1 TRATLPP
8 GSSLAGEEWLAI
20 AEATRAGG
28 RSAAETGAIVR
39 AGAPITEGD
48 ARAAAASLLRHTATV
63 SLEQGRLTAR
73 EGARLG
79 AIELTSTPVPVS
91 VEGARAAL
99 ASALERDGLAV
110 LELSREAE
118 QLRRRLAFCRH
129 HLGDPW
135 PAVDA
140 AGLADALA
148 GWLGPWLPRL
158 AGGLALRR
166 LDAVTALRN
175 LLPWPEATRFTEFAP
190 ERLRVPSG
198 SRIRIDYPDDTLD
211 PDARPV
217 VAVKL

>member
-1 TRATLPP
+1 SPRGGDRVRSDAADVGRPSSPGMIIALAHPDRVARLVNGRDVYLLASGTRATLPP

-28 RSAAETGAIVR
+28 RSTAETGAIVR

-99 ASALERDGLAV
+99 ASALERDG
-110 LELSREAE
+110 
-118 QLRRRLAFCRH
+118 
-129 HLGDPW
+129 
-135 PAVDA
+135 
-140 AGLADALA
+140 
-148 GWLGPWLPRL
+148 
-158 AGGLALRR
+158 
-166 LDAVTALRN
+166 
-175 LLPWPEATRFTEFAP
+175 
-190 ERLRVPSG
+190 
-198 SRIRIDYPDDTLD
+198 
-211 PDARPV
+211 
-217 VAVKL
+217 